1 MVYVYRIV
9 SIPLILLSFSAM
21 SKDNAEPVSIQAQNK
36 SILNP
41 KPMKEDLELP
51 LPCQNSEYKI
61 VFRKVYTD
69 YSGSTETTNGFVFYE
84 GSDDPKR
91 ALIEGKRKC
100 VVKGNFK
107 DEKGHFYYLA
117 KYELTSSQYDAIN
130 FGKCKEK
137 LTNEDRLPKVNVSFD
152 EANMTASY
160 LSAYLQSIS
169 ETPTNEAGEKATAN
183 LPYECYWAFAL
194 RGGLSVDKE
203 KLEQNKPYLHENT
216 KIEDYVW
223 FNSPN
228 SANNKLQV
236 IGLKKPNILGF
247 FDMLGNAS
255 EYIFEPFQTTN
266 EQGLSGQIGG
276 VTVRG
281 GGYLTPKAQIT
292 NSLRTERKRYTE
304 GKPSFS
310 RDTGFRLMLNVSA
323 IKDIESLRSENKAI
337 NEKQTLLDELN
348 TKNNAELE
356 QLCPNK
362 IPSACFIL
370 GSNYENGKNSDIDLT
385 KAATAYH
392 KGCDN
397 DEINSCT
404 NLGYLY
410 FKGQGVKMDRK
421 EAANLFYKACKND
434 NYRACGALGSMH
446 LVGRGVRLDASYAK
460 DLLKKACDGGDQQSC
475 QKLQLIK

>member
-1 MVYVYRIV
+1 
-9 SIPLILLSFSAM
+9 M
-21 SKDNAEPVSIQAQNK
+21 SKDNAEPLKIEENSK

-41 KPMKEDLELP
+41 KPMNDDLELP

-69 YSGSTETTNGFVFYE
+69 HSASTDSTNGFVFYE

-100 VVKGNFK
+100 VVKGNFIDK
-107 DEKGHFYYLA
+107 NGHFYYLA

-130 FGKCKEK
+130 FGKCKDK

-160 LSAYLQSIS
+160 LSSYLQTIN
-169 ETPTNEAGEKATAN
+169 ETPTNEIGEKATAN
-183 LPYECYWAFAL
+183 LPYECYWSFAL
-194 RGGLSVDKE
+194 RGGLSVDKD
-203 KLEQNKPYLHENT
+203 KLEQNNPYLQEKT

-247 FDMLGNAS
+247 FDLLGNAN
-255 EYIFEPFQTTN
+255 EYMYEPFQTTN

-281 GGYLTPKAQIT
+281 GGFLTPKTQIT

-337 NEKQTLLDELN
+337 NAKQTLIDELN
-348 TKNNAELE
+348 TKNNVELE
-356 QLCPNK
+356 DLCSNK
-362 IPSACFIL
+362 IPSACFVL
-370 GSNYENGKNSDIDLT
+370 GSNYEKGKNGAIDLG
-385 KAATAYH
+385 KAVEAYH
-392 KGCDN
+392 KGCEN
-397 DEINSCT
+397 DEIKSCT

-410 FKGQGVKMDRK
+410 FKGQGIKRDRK
-421 EAANLFYKACKND
+421 EAAKLFHKACKSD
-434 NYRACGALGSMH
+434 DYKACGALGSMY
-446 LVGRGVRLDASYAK
+446 LVGKGVENDASYARE
-460 DLLKKACDGGDQQSC
+460 LLRKACDGGDEQSC
-475 QKLQLIK
+475 GTLKLIK